1 MRNLAAIALLLPT
14 VLVGCA
20 STMTGLDGES
30 KFSCK
35 APDGVTCSS
44 LSGVYANA
52 VANNLPALRK
62 NGKSESADK
71 VETKQSD
78 ITGRAPVSG
87 DPIRT
92 QPKVLRVWIAPWE
105 DTDGDLHDQSFIY
118 VMTDPG
124 RWKIEHNQKRIIDRY
139 RPTFIQSAIAGQPQ
153 KQPGQQQPNQ
163 PGSSVTLPGTQMY
176 GGGQG
181 SAMPPGAGVGE

>member
-1 MRNLAAIALLLPT
+1 MRNIATAIMISTLLG
-14 VLVGCA
+14 GCA
-20 STMTGLDGES
+20 STMSGLDGGS
-30 KFSCK
+30 QFSCK

-62 NGKSESADK
+62 SGKPDNAERSNVGGREIA
-71 VETKQSD
+71 
-78 ITGRAPVSG
+78 GRAPVSG

-105 DTDGDLHDQSFIY
+105 DMDGDLHDQSFIY

-124 RWKIEHNQKRIIDRY
+124 RWKIEHHQKRIIDRY
-139 RPTFIQSAIAGQPQ
+139 RPTFIQSGVAAQPQRQAGQQAPG
-153 KQPGQQQPNQ
+153 QPGN
-163 PGSSVTLPGTQMY
+163 VTLPGVQMY

-181 SAMPPGAGVGE
+181 SAMPPGAGGNE

>member
-1 MRNLAAIALLLPT
+1 MRNLAAIALMLPT

-20 STMTGLDGES
+20 STMTGLDGGS
-30 KFSCK
+30 QFSCK

-62 NGKSESADK
+62 NGKGESTDK

-124 RWKIEHNQKRIIDRY
+124 RWKIEHHQKRIIDRY

-153 KQPGQQQPNQ
+153 KQPSQQQPNQ
-163 PGSSVTLPGTQMY
+163 PGNVTLPGAQMY

-181 SAMPPGAGVGE
+181 SAMPPGTGGNE

>member
-20 STMTGLDGES
+20 STMTGLDGGS
-30 KFSCK
+30 QFSCK

-62 NGKSESADK
+62 SGKADAAEK
-71 VETKQSD
+71 SD
-78 ITGRAPVSG
+78 VRHGEITGRAPVSG
-87 DPIRT
+87 EPIRT

-105 DTDGDLHDQSFIY
+105 DADGDLHDQSFIY

-124 RWKIEHNQKRIIDRY
+124 RWKIEHHQKQIIDRY
-139 RPTFIQSAIAGQPQ
+139 RPTFVQAGSPAQP
-153 KQPGQQQPNQ
+153 KQTPNAQQQPGN
-163 PGSSVTLPGTQMY
+163 VTLPGAQMY

-181 SAMPPGAGVGE
+181 SAMPPGAGGNQ

>member
-1 MRNLAAIALLLPT
+1 MRKLATIALLLPT

-20 STMTGLDGES
+20 STMSGLDGES

-52 VANNLPALRK
+52 VANNLPALRQ
-62 NGKSESADK
+62 NGKADAAGNAD
-71 VETKQSD
+71 VRHGE
-78 ITGRAPVSG
+78 ITGRAPFSG

-92 QPKVLRVWIAPWE
+92 QPKVLRIWIAPWE
-105 DTDGDLHDQSFIY
+105 DADGDLHDQSFIY

-124 RWKIEHNQKRIIDRY
+124 RWKIEHHQKRIIDRY
-139 RPTFIQSAIAGQPQ
+139 RPTFIQAGTSAQPQ
-153 KQPGQQQPNQ
+153 KPVNPQQQQPGN
-163 PGSSVTLPGTQMY
+163 VILPGAQMY

-181 SAMPPGAGVGE
+181 SAMSPGAGGNE